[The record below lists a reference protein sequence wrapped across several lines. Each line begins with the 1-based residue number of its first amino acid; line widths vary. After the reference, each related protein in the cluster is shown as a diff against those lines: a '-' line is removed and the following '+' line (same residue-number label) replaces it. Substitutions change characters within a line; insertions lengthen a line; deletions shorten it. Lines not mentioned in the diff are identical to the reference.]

1 MDETG
6 SLNANQFIYN
16 TANRFWAEIVVRRT
30 EEVGGLEKTIPRE
43 PWEHI
48 EELSQF
54 KLIPASAPALKL
66 CRLKTHGKIYFLQVV
81 QFRRPRYK
89 FEVAADMRVWPE
101 IQEDFKLNPQ

>member
-1 MDETG
+1 MKETG
-6 SLNANQFIYN
+6 SLNAHQFIYN
-16 TANRFWAEIVVRRT
+16 TANHFWAETVAQRT

-43 PWEHI
+43 PWEHT

-66 CRLKTHGKIYFLQVV
+66 CGLKTHGKICFLQVI
-81 QFRRPRYK
+81 QLRSLCYK

-101 IQEDFKLNPQ
+101 IQEDFKLNL